1 MKALPCA
8 LADRAQVTVELC
20 EFDGKHFR
28 LVSAEPFAPGQPL
41 ALTVSLPT
49 PLGLQLKSLGSVRR
63 ADGRYDVRAR
73 AATLRREER
82 DALTRLFGKPE

>member
-1 MKALPCA
+1 MKVLPCA
-8 LADRAQVTVELC
+8 LADRAQTTIELC
-20 EFDGKHFR
+20 EFDGKRFR

-49 PLGLQLKSLGSVRR
+49 PVALQLKSLGSARR
-63 ADGRYDVRAR
+63 SDGRYDVRAR

-82 DALTRLFGKPE
+82 AALMRFLGNS